1 MFRPMCFAKSKTKD
15 EGFRMAKGSVTRR
28 ESGASSKD
36 TSPQGSDRQKR
47 RFQEILQALQQNGSI
62 SVEEL
67 SSSLGVTVVTVRRD
81 LNTLEEQGLLNRTH
95 GGAVVGH
102 PMFYESFKNDR
113 SFMAQ
118 VEHFA
123 EEKRRIGRAA
133 AQLIQPGETIAVT
146 PGTTTAEIIRALPFN
161 ADLTVV
167 TNTVNIAMELSK
179 RKDVDVFVTGG
190 HLRGDWFSLVGPSA
204 IQSFENMIIHTLFVG
219 ADGLDAEWGASC
231 HNAEEAELNHVL
243 VSRSRRHVAVAD
255 HSKLRVVAKWRICD
269 ISSIHTLITDN
280 GATDEMI
287 APFRAA
293 GVEVVRV

>member
-1 MFRPMCFAKSKTKD
+1 
-15 EGFRMAKGSVTRR
+15 MARTSITRR
-28 ESGASSKD
+28 EFDGGSKD
-36 TSPQGSDRQKR
+36 GSPQGSERQKR

-67 SSSLGVTVVTVRRD
+67 STRLGVTVVTVRRD
-81 LNTLEEQGLLNRTH
+81 LNTLEQQGLLNRTH

-113 SFMAQ
+113 SFMEQ

-123 EEKRRIGRAA
+123 DEKRRIGRAA
-133 AQLIQPGETIAVT
+133 AQLIQPGETIAIT

-204 IQSFENMIIHTLFVG
+204 MQSFENMLIHTLFVG

-231 HNAEEAELNHVL
+231 HNAEEAELNNLL
-243 VSRSRRHVAVAD
+243 VKRSRRHIAVAD
-255 HSKLRVVAKWRICD
+255 HSKLKVIAKWRICET
-269 ISSIHTLITDN
+269 SSLHMLITDS

-287 APFRAA
+287 SPFTAA

>member
-1 MFRPMCFAKSKTKD
+1 
-15 EGFRMAKGSVTRR
+15 MARESITRR
-28 ESGASSKD
+28 ESGAGAKD
-36 TSPQGSDRQKR
+36 ASPQGSDRQKR

-67 SSSLGVTVVTVRRD
+67 SASLGVTVVTVRRD
-81 LNTLEEQGLLNRTH
+81 LNTLEQQGLLNRTH

-102 PMFYESFKNDR
+102 PTFYESFKKDR
-113 SFMAQ
+113 SFVAQ

-179 RKDVDVFVTGG
+179 RKDIDVFVTGG
-190 HLRGDWFSLVGPSA
+190 HLRGDWFSLVGPTA
-204 IQSFENMIIHTLFVG
+204 IQSFENMLIHTLFVG
-219 ADGLDAEWGASC
+219 ADGLDAQWGASC
-231 HNAEEAELNHVL
+231 HNAEEAELNNVL
-243 VSRSRRHVAVAD
+243 VSRSRRHIAVVD
-255 HSKLRVVAKWRICD
+255 HSKLNIVAKWRICEM
-269 ISSIHTLITDN
+269 SSIHTLITDS

-287 APFRAA
+287 SPFVAA
-293 GVEVVRV
+293 GIEVVRA